1 MKKAIEIENFSY
13 GYPDGTMALSEIKL
27 SIDHGQKVVLIGPN
41 GAGKTT
47 LLRVLATLIKPTS
60 GRAVVDGFD
69 VLDMLAADR
78 IPFTSYHMPFPA
90 VGYIDKRADGSYH
103 YVPVSY
109 QLDA

>member
-1 MKKAIEIENFSY
+1 MDKDGAVATRKK
-13 GYPDGTMALSEIKL
+13 
-27 SIDHGQKVVLIGPN
+27 
-41 GAGKTT
+41 
-47 LLRVLATLIKPTS
+47 
-60 GRAVVDGFD
+60 

-109 QLDA
+109 QLDV